1 MTSSIFSIA
10 LPLALS
16 FFAGISTVIGGIL
29 FLFAK
34 KLKINYIS
42 FFLGISAG
50 AMIYISFIELIPES
64 VKAVGVISA
73 NIMFFLGIF
82 FIGIIDIILPN
93 HMMKKSIKNGTPYN
107 KLMTSG
113 VFVAITIAIH
123 NFPEGI
129 AVFLSSLGNNTFGFF
144 IAWATA
150 IHNIPEGIAV
160 ATPIYLA
167 THSKRKALWYSFLA
181 GIAEPIGAVI
191 AYILLQPYLSPELL
205 GYIFAFVAGIMVY
218 VSFDELLPSCFE
230 YCQGHAAISGIVFGM
245 IIMAISLLIL

>member
-1 MTSSIFSIA
+1 MSPTIYSIG

-16 FFAGISTVIGGIL
+16 FFAGISTVIGGVL

-50 AMIYISFIELIPES
+50 AMIYISFIELVPES
-64 VKAVGVISA
+64 VKAVSVLPA

-113 VFVAITIAIH
+113 VFIAITIAIH

-129 AVFLSSLGNNTFGFF
+129 AVF
-144 IAWATA
+144 
-150 IHNIPEGIAV
+150 
-160 ATPIYLA
+160 
-167 THSKRKALWYSFLA
+167 
-181 GIAEPIGAVI
+181 
-191 AYILLQPYLSPELL
+191 
-205 GYIFAFVAGIMVY
+205 
-218 VSFDELLPSCFE
+218 
-230 YCQGHAAISGIVFGM
+230 
-245 IIMAISLLIL
+245 